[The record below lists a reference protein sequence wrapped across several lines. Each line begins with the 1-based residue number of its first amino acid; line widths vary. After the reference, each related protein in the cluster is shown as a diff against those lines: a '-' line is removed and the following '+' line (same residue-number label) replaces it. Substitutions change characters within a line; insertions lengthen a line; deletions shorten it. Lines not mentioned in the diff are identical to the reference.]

1 MKKQFLPYYISRA
14 ILSVVFALLVAGPS
28 WNAAVFA
35 LVLFGGFLLYLHSGW
50 FQVDLQNPFFPLR
63 RDTHGQLVQRKALI
77 LAVVAGLLLYG
88 ISLQLPGSF
97 GLVSG
102 QAALSG
108 AIVTYFIAQFVLFV
122 RA

>member
-1 MKKQFLPYYISRA
+1 
-14 ILSVVFALLVAGPS
+14 
-28 WNAAVFA
+28 
-35 LVLFGGFLLYLHSGW
+35 LLYLHSGW
-50 FQVDLQNPFFPLR
+50 FQVDLQNPFLPLR

-102 QAALSG
+102 KAALSG